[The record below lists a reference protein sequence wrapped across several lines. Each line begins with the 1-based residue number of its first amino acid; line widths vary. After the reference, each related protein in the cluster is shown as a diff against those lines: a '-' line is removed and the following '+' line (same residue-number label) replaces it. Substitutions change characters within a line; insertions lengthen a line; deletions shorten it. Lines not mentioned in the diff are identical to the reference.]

1 MGPSVKFVLAIVD
14 AFSNKINGGQFFS
27 PKQNQRGG
35 GSEEGLAK
43 DHFFSDFFPGN
54 PYCYTCMTSNLCIFP
69 KVLSRRCERKK
80 TDVNKTSQGLKSL
93 VSFWIKYILILYP
106 DFCLISM
113 WCYSGRVDSKAIY
126 IESKEC
132 GYYQCWIWPGVAL
145 YHMIKTVRDPEIYSV
160 FFFYLKSICTEKLR
174 VFWLPLP
181 LKVQKC
187 QNIYRVVFF

>member
-1 MGPSVKFVLAIVD
+1 MGVNF
-14 AFSNKINGGQFFS
+14 FHRNKTKRGVGGGV
-27 PKQNQRGG
+27 RGG
-35 GSEEGLAK
+35 FGKRPL
-43 DHFFSDFFPGN
+43 FSDFFPGN

-160 FFFYLKSICTEKLR
+160 FFFIQNLY
-174 VFWLPLP
+174 
-181 LKVQKC
+181 VQK
-187 QNIYRVVFF
+187 N